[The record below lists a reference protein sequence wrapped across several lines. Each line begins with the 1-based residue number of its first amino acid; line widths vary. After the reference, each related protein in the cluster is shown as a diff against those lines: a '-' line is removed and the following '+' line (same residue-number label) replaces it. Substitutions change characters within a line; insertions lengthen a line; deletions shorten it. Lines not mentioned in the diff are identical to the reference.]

1 MILQSS
7 LYMFPVSTTPIIR
20 SKQNCNYSLRYCAAT
35 SLQRG
40 QASLATLEGG
50 SCTGSVVNNRPTHLL
65 LTTDPVLCE
74 QLRLHL
80 CQLLNLTNHPVQTQY
95 TPVAYRGGVWGVQ
108 PPSEIPKAF
117 QNCAKLNPIGENC

>member
-80 CQLLNLTNHPVQTQY
+80 CQLLNLTNHPVQTEYTQY
-95 TPVAYRGGVWGVQ
+95 NNSILYHVLYFTNILHFRLLVLTT
-108 PPSEIPKAF
+108 SNI
-117 QNCAKLNPIGENC
+117 LI